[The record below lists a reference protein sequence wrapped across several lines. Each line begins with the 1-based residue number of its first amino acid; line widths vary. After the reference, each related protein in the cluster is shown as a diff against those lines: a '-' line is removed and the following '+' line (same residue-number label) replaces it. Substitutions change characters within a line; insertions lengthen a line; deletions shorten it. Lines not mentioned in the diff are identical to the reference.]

1 MKRNEYGRHVLTNL
15 ILLLGFFLVAGGCR
29 TAPKQTHLMSTYEN
43 VKISSLELKIRTHKF
58 EGRFSGIVEQAADE
72 IIDQTSDQKIRERA
86 LLWKMYAIPA
96 AQKAIFQYDPL
107 ASLVDIWALCI
118 QMREYFIEG
127 AGKDA
132 FGDWQ
137 TIAVDASEL
146 LESEII
152 AIAKKVTRSGDISKG
167 QDFVDF
173 WASENPIESPL
184 FTRRSTTEL
193 FASVMAETKFSL
205 SSTVF
210 TVAESIIFISNRMNS
225 YLDFLPKQGRWQ
237 VEFLT
242 NKLVQHEDIDTGL
255 ENFSSMA
262 GSTERAVDMAEQVP
276 EIIQNERIALLKEMD
291 RQRIATLDELKNE
304 RMAILDS
311 MQKERIAVL
320 EALREER
327 IETLKAFEDMTS
339 KAIDESSAHIKELMD
354 HFFLRVIQVLAVLV
368 ILGFVALLILRKKK

>member
-1 MKRNEYGRHVLTNL
+1 
-15 ILLLGFFLVAGGCR
+15 
-29 TAPKQTHLMSTYEN
+29 MSTYEN
-43 VKISSLELKIRTHKF
+43 VSISSLELKIRIHKF
-58 EGRFSGIVEQAADE
+58 EERFSGIVEQAADE

-107 ASLVDIWALCI
+107 VSLIDIWALCI

-137 TIAVDASEL
+137 AIAVDASEL

-152 AIAKKVTRSGDISKG
+152 AIAREVTSSGDISKG
-167 QDFVDF
+167 QDLVNS

-184 FTRRSTTEL
+184 FIRRSTTEL
-193 FASVMAETKFSL
+193 FASVMGETKFSL

-237 VEFLT
+237 VEYLT
-242 NKLVQHEDIDTGL
+242 SKFVQREDIDAGL
-255 ENFSSMA
+255 ENFSSIA
-262 GSTERAVDMAEQVP
+262 GSTERAVDMTEKIP
-276 EIIQNERIALLKEMD
+276 EIIQNERIALLREIN
-291 RQRIATLDELKNE
+291 RQRVATLNELKNE
-304 RMAILDS
+304 RMVILDS

-339 KAIDESSAHIKELMD
+339 EAIDESSVRMMELMD
-354 HFFLRVIQVLAVLV
+354 HFFLRVIQVMAVLL